1 MAVCWA
7 HYGVG
12 HYMPTTSLCSGLGSP
27 FTAREMEHML
37 VSDPLQY
44 SEGQLWPV
52 VPVAGQRFF
61 GRRCEIVFAG
71 LPA

>member
-1 MAVCWA
+1 
-7 HYGVG
+7 
-12 HYMPTTSLCSGLGSP
+12 
-27 FTAREMEHML
+27 ML

-52 VPVAGQRFF
+52 VPMAGQRFF

-71 LPA
+71 LPALCPVCLRGSRNLGKTQPKGGPDPVLVG